1 MVLLGSLMTFSKCQH
16 FSSPNLPSW
25 VVVKAE
31 LRISS
36 HKRMKTRS
44 PPSLGLCSWDL
55 ASKTSGILEPAQ

>member
-44 PPSLGLCSWDL
+44 PLVWVSAP
-55 ASKTSGILEPAQ
+55 GI